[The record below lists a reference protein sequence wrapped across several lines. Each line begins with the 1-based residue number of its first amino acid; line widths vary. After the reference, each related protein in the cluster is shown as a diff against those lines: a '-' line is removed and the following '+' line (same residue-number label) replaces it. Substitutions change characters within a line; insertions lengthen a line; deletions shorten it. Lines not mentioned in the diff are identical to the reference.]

1 MLGLV
6 LWNGTDTKAASWSRR
21 LDDRRSLL
29 ALDDVVAQG
38 SLVTGGVQTLAD
50 EARSLE
56 SSAPDDHRA
65 AAAALRVRLD
75 DLAAALEAD
84 RKLRLGSTPP
94 SEERSYSTALVHHE
108 VEQLQSH
115 CVPAPPRRLD
125 RSERIAPVTTA
136 ADTAPSARAS
146 GAMLVLFTLASGQFL
161 MTLDSSVMNVSIEE
175 VAEDVGTTVTGIQG
189 AITAYT
195 LVMAAL
201 MITGAKIGAIIG
213 RKRAFAIGC
222 VIYGCGS
229 FTTSIAQSLPVLLFG
244 WSFLEGVGAALI
256 MPAIVALVA
265 GNFPAERGPPRTA
278 SWPPPARSPSPSA
291 R

>member
-1 MLGLV
+1 
-6 LWNGTDTKAASWSRR
+6 
-21 LDDRRSLL
+21 
-29 ALDDVVAQG
+29 
-38 SLVTGGVQTLAD
+38 
-50 EARSLE
+50 
-56 SSAPDDHRA
+56 
-65 AAAALRVRLD
+65 
-75 DLAAALEAD
+75 
-84 RKLRLGSTPP
+84 
-94 SEERSYSTALVHHE
+94 
-108 VEQLQSH
+108 
-115 CVPAPPRRLD
+115 
-125 RSERIAPVTTA
+125 
-136 ADTAPSARAS
+136 
-146 GAMLVLFTLASGQFL
+146 MLVLFTLASGQFL

-229 FTTSIAQSLPVLLFG
+229 FTTSIAQSLPVLIFG

-265 GNFPAERGPPRTA
+265 GNFAERRPAAYGLVAAAGAVAVAVGPLIGASARRTSRGA
-278 SWPPPARSPSPSA
+278 GCSQARSWS
-291 R
+291 